1 MSSEQIT
8 EQTASPVETTT
19 TTEPTEVK
27 ATIASVATGDTP
39 VSSTTQPQPITT
51 TAKSWKEAISEEF
64 RTNPNIE
71 KFTEIDALAKSYINA
86 TQMIGQDKVAVP
98 NKNSTEDQW
107 NEVYDKL
114 GRPESADK
122 YALDI
127 KSDVVPFDD
136 GAIKQFAEN
145 AHKLGLS
152 NKQAQGVLEFYK
164 NSMEGTAK
172 QSQVDVET
180 SQVQAEQELRKE
192 WGREF
197 ESNVQ
202 RAGALA
208 KANLNTDILDLE
220 LKNGM
225 RVGDHPELIKG
236 FAKIASL
243 LTEDKII
250 SSDDAA
256 ASNSLDLES
265 EIASITNNTDGP
277 YWNKSHPDHDRVVQQ
292 VYTLREMLNK

>member
-8 EQTASPVETTT
+8 EQPTSPVETTPV
-19 TTEPTEVK
+19 TTEQP
-27 ATIASVATGDTP
+27 ATIASVAKSDTP
-39 VSSTTQPQPITT
+39 ISSTTEQPKVAT
-51 TAKSWKEAISEEF
+51 SWKEAISEEF

-122 YALDI
+122 YSLNV
-127 KSDVVPFDD
+127 KSDVVPLDN
-136 GAIKQFAEN
+136 GAVKQFAEN

-164 NSMEGTAK
+164 NSMEGTAQ
-172 QSQVDVET
+172 QSKVDTET
-180 SQVQAEQELRKE
+180 AQVQAEQELRQE

-208 KANLNTDILDLE
+208 KANMNPDILDLE
-220 LKNGM
+220 LKSGI

-236 FAKIASL
+236 FAKIASMMS
-243 LTEDKII
+243 EDKIV
-250 SSDDAA
+250 SPESDGADK
-256 ASNSLDLES
+256 STDLES
-265 EIASITNNTDGP
+265 QISTITNNREGP
-277 YWNKSHPDHDRVVQQ
+277 YWNKTHPEHDKAVQQ
-292 VYTLREMLNK
+292 VYTLREMLNS

>member
-8 EQTASPVETTT
+8 EQTASPVETTPV
-19 TTEPTEVK
+19 TTEQPT
-27 ATIASVATGDTP
+27 TIASTP
-39 VSSTTQPQPITT
+39 ISSTTEQPKVAT
-51 TAKSWKEAISEEF
+51 SWKEAISEEF
-64 RTNPNIE
+64 RSNPNIE

-86 TQMIGQDKVAVP
+86 TQMIGQDKVSVP

-122 YALDI
+122 YSLDV

-164 NSMEGTAK
+164 NSMEGTA
-172 QSQVDVET
+172 QQNQVDTET

-197 ESNVQ
+197 ETNVK

-208 KANLNTDILDLE
+208 KANLNSDILDLE

-225 RVGDHPELIKG
+225 RVGDHPEIIKG
-236 FAKIASL
+236 FAKMASL
-243 LTEDKII
+243 MTEDKMV
-250 SSDDAA
+250 SDEDKGA
-256 ASNSLDLES
+256 ASSTSIES
-265 EIASITNNTDGP
+265 EISTITNNTDGP
-277 YWNKSHPDHDRVVQQ
+277 YWNKNHPEHDKVVQQ
-292 VYTLREMLNK
+292 VYTLREMLNS